1 MDRIA
6 MLFLTF
12 VGVVC
17 ICAGYKLFCGL
28 PALNS
33 QTARLSRSGV
43 FMINVIPG
51 VLLALFG
58 TGLLMAQVHGALT
71 HKPAVEHR
79 HPASEGATW
88 HRGKAGFFARAA

>member
-1 MDRIA
+1 
-6 MLFLTF
+6 
-12 VGVVC
+12 
-17 ICAGYKLFCGL
+17 
-28 PALNS
+28 
-33 QTARLSRSGV
+33 
-43 FMINVIPG
+43 MINVIPG